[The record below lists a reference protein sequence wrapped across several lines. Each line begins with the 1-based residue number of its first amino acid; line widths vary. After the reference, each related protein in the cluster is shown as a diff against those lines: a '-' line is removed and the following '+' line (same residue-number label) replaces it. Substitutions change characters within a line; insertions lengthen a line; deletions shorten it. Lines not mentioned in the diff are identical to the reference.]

1 MTQFTNNW
9 QDTRSKETTGEKI
22 KQAINPQGDLRKK
35 ITDSDKSLSSQI
47 SKLDRTIA
55 KMTEKEKQLFNMTTV
70 SFQKHDTTQAHAYAN
85 ELTEHRKALK
95 LVQSSKL
102 SLEQVQMRL
111 RTVTDVGDLANV
123 IAPVGQVVRTV
134 RRSLQ
139 GVMPSANDTLSE
151 INRGFEGMMQD
162 IGSLP
167 GMNFNFD
174 TNSEEAEKILA
185 EASVIAETKMVGT
198 LPNLPDLSEEAT
210 NTSI

>member
-1 MTQFTNNW
+1 LTQFTNNW
-9 QDTRSKETTGEKI
+9 QENGSKETTGQKI
-22 KQAINPQGDLRKK
+22 KQALNPQGDLRKK
-35 ITDSDKSLSSQI
+35 ITDSDRALSSQI
-47 SKLDRTIA
+47 SKLDRTVA
-55 KMTEKEKQLFNMTTV
+55 KMTEKEKQLFNKTTS

-85 ELTEHRKALK
+85 ELTEHRKAMK

-111 RTVTDVGDLANV
+111 RTVTDVGDLANA
-123 IAPVGQVVRTV
+123 IAPVGQIVRTV

-151 INRGFEGMMQD
+151 INAGFEGMMQE

-167 GMNFNFD
+167 GMNFSFD

-185 EASVIAETKMVGT
+185 EASVIAETKMAGT
-198 LPNLPDLSEEAT
+198 LPSVPVLSEDAA